1 MSTENSQKGNVLAI
15 GVCFALF
22 FMIAFVTNFA
32 GAMGPI
38 LKSQFGASNMASQFG
53 SAANFFA
60 YFFMGIPGGLILKRK
75 GYKFTS
81 LLAAAVGF
89 LGVGVQLAAA
99 YCGKESAFTVYV
111 AGAFVAGFSMC
122 LLNLVV
128 NPLLNTLG
136 GGGNKGNQLVQF
148 GCSLNSIGA
157 TLSPMILGWLVGGEI
172 SKAHVGQAVPALV
185 IAMAIFAAAFVV
197 IALSQ
202 IPEPHLETA
211 EEKANRTSV
220 LKDIAATLK
229 FRHFTLGALAIFTYI
244 VIESGIPNMANL
256 YMTDI
261 QEVRDAATGEVVQK
275 EISVEEAADLTAKAA
290 AEKEKAD
297 AAVEAAG
304 KAAAEKAKAEG
315 KDEKAARKAAE
326 KEEAKKYVLKPGDQF
341 ATVKWQKE
349 GEKDFTTL
357 KPESKGKEDVVKADA
372 KGKFV
377 QVTSKVSDSYV
388 GAAIAGSVVAVYWFC
403 MMLGRL
409 AGGVIGAKVSSRVQI
424 SVCSVMG
431 IALML
436 VTMYLPFKMVT
447 ICGLTFPTAMVTMA
461 LCGLFTSVM
470 WGGIFNMAAEGLG
483 KYVPMGSGIFMA
495 MVVGGL
501 LLPVQ
506 GLVADTVGILNSY
519 WMTIGLFAYV
529 LFYAL
534 VGSRVSKRAD

>member
-1 MSTENSQKGNVLAI
+1 MSDSKSKGSALAI

-38 LKSQFGASNMASQFG
+38 LKNQFGASNMASQLG
-53 SAANFFA
+53 SAANFVA

-89 LGVGVQLAAA
+89 AGVGVQLASA
-99 YCGKESAFTVYV
+99 YCDKGIAFNVYV
-111 AGAFVAGFSMC
+111 TGAFVAGLSMC

-136 GGGNKGNQLVQF
+136 GGGNKGNQLVQC

-157 TLSPMILGWLVGGEI
+157 TLSPMILGWLVGGEVA
-172 SKAHVGQAVPALV
+172 KAHVGQAVPALA
-185 IAMAIFAAAFVV
+185 IAMAIFAVAFVV
-197 IALSQ
+197 IAFSK

-211 EEKANRTSV
+211 EERANRTSV
-220 LKDIAATLK
+220 FGDIVKTLS
-229 FRHFTLGALAIFTYI
+229 FRHFSLGALAIFMYI
-244 VIESGIPNMANL
+244 TIESGIPNMAML

-261 QEVRDAATGEVVQK
+261 QEVRDAKTGEVVKK
-275 EISVEEAADLTAKAA
+275 EISVQEAVALTTKAA

-297 AAVEAAG
+297 AAIATAG

-315 KDEKAARKAAE
+315 KDESAAKKAAE
-326 KEEAKKYVLKPGDQF
+326 EEEAKKYILKPGDQF

-357 KPESKGKEDVVKADA
+357 KPEVKGQEDVVKADA
-372 KGKFV
+372 KGKFI
-377 QVTSKVSDSYV
+377 QVTSKVGDSYV
-388 GAAIAGSVVAVYWFC
+388 GAAIAGSVVAIYWFC

-409 AGGVIGAKVSSRVQI
+409 AGSALGAKISSRVMI
-424 SVCSVMG
+424 TVCSVLG
-431 IALML
+431 ISLML
-436 VTMYLPFKMVT
+436 ATMYMPVKMVSVF
-447 ICGLTFPTAMVTMA
+447 GKEFPMSMCAMVLGG
-461 LCGLFTSVM
+461 LCTSVM

-483 KYVPMGSGIFMA
+483 KYVPMGSGIFMT

-501 LLPVQ
+501 MLPFQ
-506 GLVADTVGILNSY
+506 GMIADKIGFLNSY
-519 WMTIGLFAYV
+519 WLTIGLFAYV

-534 VGSRVSKRAD
+534 IGSRVTKRAE

>member
-1 MSTENSQKGNVLAI
+1 MANENKGNVLAI

-38 LKSQFGASNMASQFG
+38 LKNQFGASNMASQLG

-81 LLAAAVGF
+81 MLAAAVGF

-99 YCGKESAFTVYV
+99 YCGKDSAFTVYV
-111 AGAFVAGFSMC
+111 TGAFIAGFSMC

-172 SKAHVGQAVPALV
+172 AKANVGQAVPALV
-185 IAMAIFAAAFVV
+185 IAMAIFAVAFVV
-197 IALSQ
+197 IALSK

-220 LKDIAATLK
+220 VADIAATLK
-229 FRHFTLGALAIFTYI
+229 FRHFTLGALAIFFYI
-244 VIESGIPNMANL
+244 VIESGIPNMAML
-256 YMTDI
+256 YMT
-261 QEVRDAATGEVVQK
+261 
-275 EISVEEAADLTAKAA
+275 
-290 AEKEKAD
+290 AEKIGDKANP
-297 AAVEAAG
+297 A
-304 KAAAEKAKAEG
+304 
-315 KDEKAARKAAE
+315 
-326 KEEAKKYVLKPGDQF
+326 F
-341 ATVKWQKE
+341 
-349 GEKDFTTL
+349 
-357 KPESKGKEDVVKADA
+357 
-372 KGKFV
+372 
-377 QVTSKVSDSYV
+377 V
-388 GAAIAGSVVAVYWFC
+388 GAAVAGSVCGFYWFC
-403 MMLGRL
+403 MMIGRL
-409 AGGVIGAKVSSRVQI
+409 LGGFIGGKVSSRMQI
-424 SVCSVMG
+424 TVCSSLG
-431 IALML
+431 IVLML
-436 VTMYLPFKMVT
+436 AAMFAPVQMVT
-447 ICGLTFPTAMVTMA
+447 IAGKSFPLAMVFMV
-461 LCGLFTSVM
+461 LCGLCTSVM

-483 KYVPMGSGIFMA
+483 KYVPMGAGIFMA

-501 LLPVQ
+501 MLPIQ
-506 GLVADTVGILNSY
+506 GYLADKIGFLNSY
-519 WMTIGLFAYV
+519 WMTIALLAYV

-534 VGSRVSKRAD
+534 IGSRVAKK